1 MNFRPAIMNPASLG
15 AWRRMV
21 MPFALL
27 CTALLALCIG
37 ASRVFAQMNTG
48 TILGTVVDA
57 SGGAVPGAKITIT
70 NTGTQI
76 SQTLVT
82 DTSGNYSVPTLIPGN
97 YDVAAEKEG
106 FQKSIR
112 SGITLQID
120 QKARVDLTLQVGA
133 VTQTVEVSGQAP
145 LVQTSSSEHSEVITS
160 DQITSL
166 PMNDRNFS
174 QLVALNTGAV
184 PDPGDS
190 VGPDNPQGMSYMHV
204 NGTDSGANN
213 WIIDGI
219 SDNESFFS
227 IITVNPSL
235 DAIQEFKVST
245 SDYAAEF
252 GRAGGANV
260 QISIKSGTNAY
271 HGDAFEFVRNSDL
284 DASDFFTN
292 EAHGKIPPFK
302 QNQFGAN
309 LGGPLKK
316 DRTFFFVDYEGYR
329 SREGQSEL
337 EVLPSLLQRQGIFT
351 EPGNP
356 TLYNPNDVVNGV
368 PQPFANNTI
377 PLSMQDPAAKNIVP
391 LIPKPNVV
399 APIGSPNFSS
409 TIAVAHTTDGGDARI
424 DHRLSEKDQMF
435 VRYSM
440 LNTILDTPNFMGP
453 VIGGDP
459 FLASLATTRDQN
471 VAISEIHTFS
481 PQTIN
486 EFRFGI
492 NRVRTDWTGPD
503 VNLKTSDQVGIP
515 GINDFCGTCG
525 GLVRIGIAGFNTY
538 GHTPYAPTYRHDTIF
553 QYVDNVTFIRGKH
566 TFKVGA
572 DIRRQQ
578 ADLYQTENPI
588 GEFDFDQRITS
599 DLGATGTGSGFASFL
614 LGNTTTAGRAALT
627 DYPSNRGFQTYFF
640 GQDDWK
646 VNQKLTLNIGARW
659 EYYSPETDA
668 HKNIANFDL
677 TSGDIL
683 LGCIATSCS
692 GGVKPQWTI
701 IEPRVG
707 LAYSPDHGKTAIR
720 AGFGESAYSP
730 GWGGQ
735 IGTLNDNYPFVTG
748 QALTPANYLTY
759 TSGDP
764 LLSEGLPALPPV
776 ATRPSAPAGHII
788 PNGGGAG
795 GANSSIFWQDP
806 HLKMTQVWQWSFDI
820 QRSITPNLLLDAAY
834 VGNSVEHIFV
844 TLPGNYPEPGVVTAT
859 GETITEAR
867 PYYNVDPLMAG
878 FSRRQNSGHSMYHSL
893 QLKLEKRTSYGLSYL
908 IGYTASKN
916 IEDGVDYVDPDHYM
930 NKDIVGYDTPQR
942 LVASYKYELPFG
954 QKRHFGNHWNRAE
967 DAVLGGWYATGI
979 TTYNGG
985 FPFAPSITST
995 LDNGNGN
1002 APNRVCSGRLS
1013 HRTIQEWYDWQ
1024 CFVAPPTNVFGNM
1037 GYNILRGPGY
1047 RDWDLG
1053 LLKNFVFTETKYLQ
1067 FRGEFFNLPNN
1078 VNFGTPNSYQCGGG
1092 CGEGAITSI
1101 QSRSIPRQIQF
1112 AFKLFF

>member
-1 MNFRPAIMNPASLG
+1 MRIHSMTSKVGAFR
-15 AWRRMV
+15 AWGKAATPV
-21 MPFALL
+21 AFL
-27 CTALLALCIG
+27 CTVILVLGIAP
-37 ASRVFAQMNTG
+37 SRVFAQMNTG
-48 TILGTVVDA
+48 TILGTVVDP
-57 SGGAVPGAKITIT
+57 SGAAVPGAKITIT

-76 SQTLVT
+76 TQTLVT
-82 DTSGNYSVPTLIPGN
+82 DNSGSFYVPTLIPGD
-97 YDVAAEKEG
+97 YDVTAEKEG
-106 FQKSIR
+106 FQKVIR

-120 QKARVDLTLQVGA
+120 QKARVDMTLQVGA
-133 VTQTVEVSGQAP
+133 VTQTVEVNAQAP
-145 LVQTSSSEHSEVITS
+145 LVQTASSEHSEVITS
-160 DQITSL
+160 DQIVSL

-184 PDPGDS
+184 PDPGDA

-260 QISIKSGTNAY
+260 QISIKSGANAF

-292 EAHGKIPPFK
+292 LAGGKIPPFK

-309 LGGPLKK
+309 LGGPIKK
-316 DRTFFFVDYEGYR
+316 DRTFFFMDYEGYR

-337 EVLPSLLQRQGIFT
+337 EVLPTLLQRQGIFT

-356 TLYNPNDVVNGV
+356 TIYNPYDVVNGQ
-368 PQPFANNTI
+368 PQPFTNNTI
-377 PLSMQDPAAKNIVP
+377 PPADQDPAAMNIVK
-391 LIPKPNVV
+391 LIPNPNVV
-399 APIGSPNFSS
+399 APVGSPNFSS
-409 TIAVAHTTDGGDARI
+409 TIAVAHTTDDADARV
-424 DHRLSEKDQMF
+424 DHRISEKDQMF
-435 VRYSM
+435 VRYSILSTV
-440 LNTILDTPNFMGP
+440 LNTPNFMGP

-459 FLASLATTRDQN
+459 YLASIAPTRDQN
-471 VAISEIHTFS
+471 VVISEIHTFT
-481 PQTIN
+481 PTTIN
-486 EFRFGI
+486 EFRFGV

-503 VNLKTSDQVGIP
+503 VNLKTSDQVGVP

-525 GLVRIGIAGFNTY
+525 GLVRIGIAGFNSY

-553 QYVDNVTFIRGKH
+553 QWVDNATFIRGKH
-566 TFKVGA
+566 SFKFGA
-572 DIRRQQ
+572 DIRRQR
-578 ADLYQTENPI
+578 ADLFQTENPI

-599 DLGATGTGSGFASFL
+599 DLGASGTGNGFASFL
-614 LGNTTTAGRAALT
+614 LGNTITAGRAALT
-627 DYPSNRGFQTYFF
+627 DFPSNRGYQTFFF
-640 GQDDWK
+640 GQDDIK
-646 VNQKLTLNIGARW
+646 FSRKLTINVGARW
-659 EYYSPETDA
+659 EYFSPETDA
-668 HKNIANFDL
+668 HKNVANLDL

-692 GGVKPQWTI
+692 GGVQSDWKI
-701 IEPRVG
+701 IEPRIG
-707 LAYSPDHGKTAIR
+707 LAYSPDNGKTAFR
-720 AGFGESAYSP
+720 AGFGLSAYSP

-735 IGTLNDNYPFVTG
+735 IGTLNDNYPFITG
-748 QALTPANYLTY
+748 QALTPANYLMVTA
-759 TSGDP
+759 GDP
-764 LLSEGLPALPPV
+764 LLHEGLPPLPPV
-776 ATRPSAPAGHII
+776 QTRPGAPPGHVI

-806 HLKMTQVWQWSFDI
+806 HLKMTGVWQWSLDI
-820 QRSITPNLLLDAAY
+820 QRSITPNFLLDAAY
-834 VGNSVEHIFV
+834 VGNSVEHIFI
-844 TLPGNYPEPGVVTAT
+844 TLPGNYPPVGVVTAT
-859 GETITEAR
+859 GETITQAR
-867 PYYNVDPLMAG
+867 PFYNVDPEMAG
-878 FSRRQNSGHSMYHSL
+878 FYKRENSAHQMYHSF
-893 QLKLEKRTSYGLSYL
+893 QLKLERRPSHGLSYL
-908 IGYTASKN
+908 VGYTISKN
-916 IEDGVDYVDPDHYM
+916 IEDGVDYTDPDHFM

-954 QKRHFGNHWNRAE
+954 QKRHFGSHWNRAE

-979 TTYNGG
+979 TTYMGG

-1002 APNRVCSGRLS
+1002 APNRICSG
-1013 HRTIQEWYDWQ
+1013 HVANPNIQEWYNWQ
-1024 CFVAPPTNVFGNM
+1024 CFVSPPTNVFGNM

-1047 RDWDLG
+1047 RDWDVG

-1078 VNFGTPNSYQCGGG
+1078 VNFGMPNSFQCGGL
-1092 CGEGAITSI
+1092 CGEGTITSI
-1101 QSRSIPRQIQF
+1101 ASRSTPRQIQF
-1112 AFKLFF
+1112 AFKLFY